1 VRDGK
6 GVQAV
11 VVAVL
16 RCVVKVTERER
27 EREVEVG
34 GRLFIAARQGNKLLG
49 GVGGK

>member
-11 VVAVL
+11 VIAVL
-16 RCVVKVTERER
+16 RCVVKVTERE
-27 EREVEVG
+27 VKAG
-34 GRLFIAARQGNKLLG
+34 GRLFIAARRGNKLLG